1 MPAGRN
7 GQYCFPLTFRLL
19 MWSRRSREAA
29 KARGESGVR
38 TLRCRNP
45 DAEPSPGE
53 RRQNPRPA
61 LARTA
66 PDGYRS
72 VSGI

>member
-7 GQYCFPLTFRLL
+7 GQYCFPVTFRLL
-19 MWSRRSREAA
+19 MGAKESESSKSQRR
-29 KARGESGVR
+29 VR
-38 TLRCRNP
+38 RADSSVP
-45 DAEPSPGE
+45 KSDAEPSPGE
-53 RRQNPRPA
+53 RRQNLRPA